1 MARRPVPPP
10 PTRFGGALAAQAATR
25 HPAAQAAIRP
35 AAAQAATRQPA
46 MQAKSDAGY
55 RLVLGAYLH
64 QDAARLPAELAGH
77 GFVAI
82 ERPDGRREAFG
93 FSPANYGGMDPKR
106 DFARLN
112 AGVQGKVHGDSQ
124 AFAKPG
130 AVTRAVPISQ
140 RQAQAALA
148 KVAEYQTGHRA
159 FSATRCQCTDFAKDV
174 ARAAGVDAGPARGP
188 RAFYDSL
195 RKK

>member
-1 MARRPVPPP
+1 MAHKPVPPP
-10 PTRFGGALAAQAATR
+10 PTRYGAAAAAQAAHR
-25 HPAAQAAIRP
+25 HPAAQAAGRP
-35 AAAQAATRQPA
+35 SAAQAKAG
-46 MQAKSDAGY
+46 AGY
-55 RLVLGAYLH
+55 KLVLGAYLH
-64 QDAARLPAELAGH
+64 QDTGRLPAELAGH

-93 FSPANYGGMDPKR
+93 FSPANYSGMDPKR
-106 DFARLN
+106 DFGRLN
-112 AGVQGKVHGDSQ
+112 AGVQGKVHGDAQ
-124 AFAKPG
+124 AFSKPG
-130 AVTRAVPISQ
+130 AVTRAVPISPQ
-140 RQAQAALA
+140 QAQAAMA
-148 KVAEYQTGHRA
+148 KVAEYKTGHRT

>member
-1 MARRPVPPP
+1 MARNPVPPP
-10 PTRFGGALAAQAATR
+10 PTRYGAGAVQN
-25 HPAAQAAIRP
+25 
-35 AAAQAATRQPA
+35 
-46 MQAKSDAGY
+46 KGCAGY
-55 RLVLGAYLH
+55 KLVLGAYLH

-82 ERPDGRREAFG
+82 ERPNGQREAFG
-93 FSPANYGGMDPKR
+93 FSPAQYSGMEPKR

-112 AGVQGKVHGDSQ
+112 AGVQGKVHGDSH

-130 AVTRAVPISQ
+130 AVTRAVSISPQ
-140 RQAQAALA
+140 QAQAALA
-148 KVAEYQTGHRA
+148 KVAEYKAGHRT